1 MQNILSTLFLY
12 VLILRGIGQLAI
24 SSIVKIV
31 NKIGDNEY
39 NKAEVG
45 VKAIL
50 LLVISF
56 TLSVT
61 HWMTPQGLTTLGLLR
76 DWDNPKTA
84 RSVKTRNA
92 TLRINLK

>member
-1 MQNILSTLFLY
+1 M
-12 VLILRGIGQLAI
+12 
-24 SSIVKIV
+24 SSIVKTV

-61 HWMTPQGLTTLGLLR
+61 H
-76 DWDNPKTA
+76 
-84 RSVKTRNA
+84 
-92 TLRINLK
+92 

>member
-1 MQNILSTLFLY
+1 MQNILSILFLY

-61 HWMTPQGLTTLGLLR
+61 H
-76 DWDNPKTA
+76 
-84 RSVKTRNA
+84 
-92 TLRINLK
+92 